1 MVENLGC
8 GARPIPGL
16 CQDMNQHRRRQGKSL
31 PDGKPVAIEEKP
43 AQPKS
48 PFAITGLYFF
58 DPSIAS
64 ISRDLHPSDR
74 DELEIV
80 DIHRRYMERGE
91 LEVVELGRG
100 IAWLDMGTPDSLL
113 AAANLIKAIDDRQ
126 GMKIACVE
134 EIAWRQGWIDDEQ
147 VRTLAEAHPGSRYGV
162 YLSDLIGEGR

>member
-1 MVENLGC
+1 
-8 GARPIPGL
+8 
-16 CQDMNQHRRRQGKSL
+16 MNQHRRRQGKSL

-80 DIHRRYMERGE
+80 DNHRRYMERGE

-126 GMKIACVE
+126 GYENRVRGGNSLAPGLDRRRAGSNVGGGASGFQI
-134 EIAWRQGWIDDEQ
+134 WR
-147 VRTLAEAHPGSRYGV
+147 
-162 YLSDLIGEGR
+162 LSQ